1 MKMEIEEKEVE
12 RIEHIWR
19 NDFALSYEDKPRLC
33 NLLKVCRVDIGY
45 DEIEPGIN
53 MVFIVFYASNAVQCT
68 WIEENMLFEMQE
80 RFAHMAGLE
89 NLTLGVDIDNSE
101 EGISI
106 IDSTPHNPEE
116 ITEIRDLN
124 LEIN

>member
-1 MKMEIEEKEVE
+1 MKIDEKEVE

-19 NDFALSYEDKPRLC
+19 NDFALSYEDKPRLS
-33 NLLKVCRVDIGY
+33 NLLKVCRLDIGQ

-53 MVFIVFYASNAVQCT
+53 MVFIIFFATNPIQCT
-68 WIEENMLFEMQE
+68 WIEENMLFEMQD
-80 RFAHMAGLE
+80 RFAQIAGLE
-89 NLTLGVDIDNSE
+89 NLTLGVDVDDSE
-101 EGISI
+101 EGIST

-116 ITEIRDLN
+116 RTDIRDRN